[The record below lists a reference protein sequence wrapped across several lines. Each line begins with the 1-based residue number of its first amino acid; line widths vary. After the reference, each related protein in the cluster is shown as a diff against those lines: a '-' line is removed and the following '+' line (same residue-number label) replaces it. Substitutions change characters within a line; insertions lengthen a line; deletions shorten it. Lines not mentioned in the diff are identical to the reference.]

1 MKNKIK
7 QAEKQLEIERN
18 KINGIDLEITKLLDK
33 RVSVVSKIQKVKSE
47 LGLPI
52 FQPGR
57 EQVILERVKAKS
69 KNPEFAENTFR
80 AMLEQ
85 SRKLQEVER

>member
-1 MKNKIK
+1 MKNKLI
-7 QAEKQLEIERN
+7 KQLEKERTN
-18 KINGIDLEITKLLDK
+18 INSIDLEITKLLDK
-33 RVSVVSKIQKVKSE
+33 RVNVVSKIQKVKNE

-57 EQVILERVKAKS
+57 EKLILKKVKEIS
-69 KNPEFAENTFR
+69 KNPEFAENTFK

-85 SRKLQEVER
+85 SRKFQEVAR